1 MSTNTINAQLCSKM
15 FLAGAKSLEARKDW
29 INELNVFPVPDG
41 DTGTNMTMTAMS
53 AVNEINNLEDDA
65 PMSAVAKAMSS
76 GSLRGARGNSG
87 VILSQIL
94 RGFCKVVRD
103 HDEVNTEIIC
113 SAFQK
118 AVETAYRAVMKPK
131 EGTILTVAR
140 AFSEK
145 ASELFE
151 NDPTITM
158 EMLLCGSVNYAREIL
173 MKTPEMLPVLKEA
186 GVVDSGGAGLIQIL
200 QGAFDVYCGKEIDL
214 SETVE
219 ITNPEQKPATR
230 FAYRLRLRVVSRTA
244 VDDKTRTNLSAYL
257 DMIGDNISM
266 KEDGNT
272 LTIAVNTDDPG
283 RVITYVLPI
292 GPIYDVCVENLHGE
306 EEAMMEGA
314 ELSEDPGP
322 KKDVGFVTVSVGAG
336 LKKIFEDLGA
346 DVIISGGQTMN
357 PSTEDVLNA
366 IHKVNADTVF
376 VFPNNKNIILAASQ
390 AKELCEDKNVIVV
403 PTRSIPQGI
412 TAMISYVP
420 ENTPEENE
428 QLMNEEIAGVHT
440 AELTYAVRDTH
451 IEDKEIHQGDI
462 MGVGDHGILAVGKEI
477 EQTALDSIAEM
488 MDDDSELIV
497 IYYGA
502 DTNADDA
509 KALADKV
516 RQKYPDCEVELNEGG
531 QPIYYYIISVE

>member
-15 FLAGAKSLEARKDW
+15 FLAGAKSLEAKKDW

-87 VILSQIL
+87 VILSQVL

-230 FAYRLRLRVVSRTA
+230 FAYRLGLRVVSRTA

-336 LKKIFEDLGA
+336 LKEIFEDLGA

>member
-1 MSTNTINAQLCSKM
+1 VSTNTINAQLCSKM

>member
-41 DTGTNMTMTAMS
+41 DTGTNMTMTAIS

-230 FAYRLRLRVVSRTA
+230 FAYRLGLRVVSRTA

-502 DTNADDA
+502 DTNAADA

>member
-1 MSTNTINAQLCSKM
+1 M
-15 FLAGAKSLEARKDW
+15 FLAGAKSLEAKKDW

-158 EMLLCGSVNYAREIL
+158 GMLLCGSVKYAREIL

-376 VFPNNKNIILAASQ
+376 VFPDKKNIILAASQ

>member
-15 FLAGAKSLEARKDW
+15 FLAGAKSLEAKKDW

-87 VILSQIL
+87 VILSQVL

-230 FAYRLRLRVVSRTA
+230 FAYRLGLRVVSRTA

>member
-1 MSTNTINAQLCSKM
+1 MQIRTIDAEMLKKM
-15 FLAGAKSLEARKDW
+15 ILAGARRLESNKEY

>member
-41 DTGTNMTMTAMS
+41 DTGTNMTMTAIS

-87 VILSQIL
+87 VILSQVL

>member
-1 MSTNTINAQLCSKM
+1 M
-15 FLAGAKSLEARKDW
+15 FLAGAKSLEAKKDW

-140 AFSEK
+140 A
-145 ASELFE
+145 
-151 NDPTITM
+151 
-158 EMLLCGSVNYAREIL
+158 REIL

-230 FAYRLRLRVVSRTA
+230 FAYRLGLRVVSRTA

>member
-15 FLAGAKSLEARKDW
+15 FLAGAKSLEAKKDW

-41 DTGTNMTMTAMS
+41 DTGTNMTMTAIS

>member
-230 FAYRLRLRVVSRTA
+230 FAYRLGLRVVSRTA

>member
-230 FAYRLRLRVVSRTA
+230 FAYRLGLRVVSRTA

-292 GPIYDVCVENLHGE
+292 GPIYDVCVENLLGE

>member
-1 MSTNTINAQLCSKM
+1 
-15 FLAGAKSLEARKDW
+15 
-29 INELNVFPVPDG
+29 
-41 DTGTNMTMTAMS
+41 
-53 AVNEINNLEDDA
+53 
-65 PMSAVAKAMSS
+65 
-76 GSLRGARGNSG
+76 
-87 VILSQIL
+87 
-94 RGFCKVVRD
+94 
-103 HDEVNTEIIC
+103 
-113 SAFQK
+113 
-118 AVETAYRAVMKPK
+118 
-131 EGTILTVAR
+131 
-140 AFSEK
+140 
-145 ASELFE
+145 
-151 NDPTITM
+151 
-158 EMLLCGSVNYAREIL
+158 
-173 MKTPEMLPVLKEA
+173 
-186 GVVDSGGAGLIQIL
+186 
-200 QGAFDVYCGKEIDL
+200 
-214 SETVE
+214 
-219 ITNPEQKPATR
+219 
-230 FAYRLRLRVVSRTA
+230 
-244 VDDKTRTNLSAYL
+244 
-257 DMIGDNISM
+257 
-266 KEDGNT
+266 
-272 LTIAVNTDDPG
+272 
-283 RVITYVLPI
+283 
-292 GPIYDVCVENLHGE
+292 
-306 EEAMMEGA
+306 
-314 ELSEDPGP
+314 
-322 KKDVGFVTVSVGAG
+322 
-336 LKKIFEDLGA
+336 
-346 DVIISGGQTMN
+346 MN

-376 VFPNNKNIILAASQ
+376 VFPDKKNIILAASQ

>member
-15 FLAGAKSLEARKDW
+15 FLAGAKSLEAKKDW

-230 FAYRLRLRVVSRTA
+230 FAYRLGLRVVSRTA